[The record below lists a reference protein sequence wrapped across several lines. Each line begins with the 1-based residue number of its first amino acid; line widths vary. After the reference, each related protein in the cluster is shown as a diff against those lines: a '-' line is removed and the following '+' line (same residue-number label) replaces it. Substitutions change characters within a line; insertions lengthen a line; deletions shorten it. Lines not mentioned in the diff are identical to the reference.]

1 MTARISPNL
10 DQIRAIL
17 REFGFVMVPEADLRA
32 AIANLGGAKPERE
45 AKEGLQK
52 ALLAE

>member
-1 MTARISPNL
+1 MASISPNL

-17 REFGFVMVPEADLRA
+17 REFGYVMVPEADLKA

-45 AKEGLQK
+45 AKEALQK
-52 ALLAE
+52 ALKST